1 MSSGDSA
8 MDLAADGYRGL
19 VESFEAVYGR
29 PKSERLSEPLGELV
43 SCILSQNT
51 TDATS
56 QPAYGALRR
65 RFPTWDALAAAPVEE
80 IEETIRPAGLSR
92 QKSAT
97 ILACLSAVRERFGD
111 YDLSSLDRLDTEA
124 AQAWLEAIPGV
135 GPKTAAI
142 VLCFS
147 LGRDVVP
154 VDTHVHRV
162 ALRLGLV
169 PPKTSAARAH
179 RLLAAQVAPGFALR
193 AHMALIRHGRRTCR
207 ARKPGC
213 ARCVVR
219 TACPWPNKD
228 GAE

>member
-1 MSSGDSA
+1 MSSGDWA
-8 MDLAADGYRGL
+8 VDWAADGYRGL
-19 VESFEAVYGR
+19 VGTLEAVYGR

-43 SCILSQNT
+43 SCVLSQNT

-56 QPAYGALRR
+56 QPAYRALRR
-65 RFPTWDALAAAPVEE
+65 RFPTWEAMAGAPLRA
-80 IEETIRPAGLSR
+80 IEVTIRPAGLSR

-97 ILACLSAVRERFGD
+97 ILACLSAVRDRFGG
-111 YDLSSLDRLDTEA
+111 YDLSPLGRLTKEEA
-124 AQAWLEAIPGV
+124 QTWLESIPGI

-169 PPKTSAARAH
+169 PPKTSAAKAH
-179 RLLAAQVAPGFALR
+179 GLLAAQVAPGLALR
-193 AHMALIRHGRRTCR
+193 THMALIRHGRRTCR
-207 ARKPGC
+207 ARAPACG
-213 ARCVVR
+213 RCVVR
-219 TACPWPNKD
+219 TCCPWHREA
-228 GAE
+228 AE